1 PDGIAVDSLN
11 RLIFYTDTG
20 NDVIAKMTVTG
31 SSHQEII
38 KSGLDEPRAIVL
50 DTTKKKIYWTDWGQ
64 NAKILTADY
73 DGNNQK
79 SLITTGLRWPNGL
92 ALDLKKNRMFWTDAS
107 TKKIETATTEG
118 SRRRTLMFSSKAHYF
133 GIAYHDNNIYFT
145 DWTQK

>member
-1 PDGIAVDSLN
+1 LAIFVVSIPDGIAVDSLS

-20 NDVIAKMTVTG
+20 NNVIAKMTVDG

-50 DTTKKKIYWTDWGQ
+50 DTNNKYCFPYNLLHRQSICKNSLSCVNFRKMYWTDWGL
-64 NAKILTADY
+64 AKIMTADY

-92 ALDLKKNRMFWTDAS
+92 ALD
-107 TKKIETATTEG
+107 
-118 SRRRTLMFSSKAHYF
+118 
-133 GIAYHDNNIYFT
+133 
-145 DWTQK
+145 